1 MDVIFC
7 SDTVMHMTLA
17 RIFVCL
23 FVCLFACF
31 IDGEAF
37 MCFCVFVSKSLQ
49 YHFSQR
55 SALPYRVFMHS
66 FYTST
71 TVSVRGTHRT
81 DRLNSCVEEEKETL
95 KDRINNSCT
104 CANTCAHKFVV
115 TAYRVDF

>member
-1 MDVIFC
+1 MEE
-7 SDTVMHMTLA
+7 L
-17 RIFVCL
+17 L
-23 FVCLFACF
+23 
-31 IDGEAF
+31 
-37 MCFCVFVSKSLQ
+37 CVFVFLLAS
-49 YHFSQR
+49 HFNIT
-55 SALPYRVFMHS
+55 SASVLLLPYRVYMHS

-71 TVSVRGTHRT
+71 TVSVWGTHRT